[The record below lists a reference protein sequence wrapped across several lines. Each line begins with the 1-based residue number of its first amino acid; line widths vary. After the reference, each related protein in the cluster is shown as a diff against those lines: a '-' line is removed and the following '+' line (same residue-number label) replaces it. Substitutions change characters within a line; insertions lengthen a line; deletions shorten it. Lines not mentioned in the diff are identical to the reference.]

1 VTAANPSQ
9 GVKEL
14 KFSTARRGMKTGVQS
29 IRHTVKTLDSGFH
42 RNDVRKKQ
50 IDFFT
55 ASQSLER
62 VMVSKARQFIQI
74 GGRL

>member
-1 VTAANPSQ
+1 
-9 GVKEL
+9 
-14 KFSTARRGMKTGVQS
+14 MKTGVQS